1 MIKKISYIMTRK
13 EKWHLLYLL
22 IVVIFGSAIELAA
35 VAIFSPYIELITGPQ
50 SENSSFASR
59 TILKVL
65 TNVFGLSSRSQYII
79 GLSLIIVFI
88 YMFKNIYLAYEKNA
102 TYKYSYEMQKRV
114 ARKLLSSY
122 MNMPYTFHL
131 KVNPAELVRSV
142 RIDVDSFAKTV
153 IHIMELI
160 TELLVCGIL
169 GIYLIFVSPIIA
181 IVIAV
186 FLSGA
191 VFAYFKYAKQR
202 LRRLG
207 KKNQG
212 LEAEIFKSINKS
224 LGGIKEIRVL
234 ERDQYFIDEF
244 SETLAG
250 HVRILRIQRLMAVLP
265 KYFIESL
272 CITGLM
278 IAVII
283 MMVFDP
289 QNIDQ
294 FVPQIAVFA
303 TAAFRLMPSV
313 GRINEHM
320 SAIDSCSASVGLIYH
335 DLQEVERIGVM
346 DKKDTDKDSII
357 SFDEISVNNLSYQY
371 PDAEKPVFS
380 DVNMK
385 IGRGK
390 TVAFVGESGAGKTTL
405 ADIILGLLTPFEGTV
420 KAGGI
425 DIFSNLPSWHR
436 NIGYIPQFIYLS
448 DDTIRNNIAFGVET
462 DKIDDEK
469 VIMAAK
475 KAKLFDFV
483 QTLPEGFETVVGE
496 RGARL
501 SGGQRQRIGIA
512 RALYHDPEVIVM
524 DEATSALDN
533 ETETAVMESIDGLR
547 GMKTMIII
555 AHRLSTI
562 RNADEVYE
570 VGGGTVRKR
579 NKEDVIKNA

>member
-1 MIKKISYIMTRK
+1 MTKK
-13 EKWHLLYLL
+13 EKWYLLYLFV
-22 IVVIFGSAIELAA
+22 VVIFGSAIELAA
-35 VAIFSPYIELITGPQ
+35 VAVFSPYIEMITGPQ
-50 SENSSFASR
+50 TGNESFVSK
-59 TILKVL
+59 TLLNVL
-65 TNVFGLSSRSQYII
+65 TNVFGLTSRSQYII

-88 YMFKNIYLAYEKNA
+88 YVFKNIYLAYEKNI
-102 TYKYSYEMQKRV
+102 TYKYSYDMQNRV
-114 ARKLLSSY
+114 SRKLLFSY

-131 KVNPAELVRSV
+131 KVNPAELVRSI
-142 RIDVDSFAKTV
+142 RLDVDSLTKTV
-153 IHIMELI
+153 IHIMELF
-160 TELLVCGIL
+160 TELLVCGVL

-181 IVIAV
+181 SIIAI
-186 FLSGA
+186 FLAGA

-202 LRRLG
+202 LKRLG

-234 ERDQYFIDEF
+234 ERNDYFIDEF
-244 SETLAG
+244 AENLAG

-265 KYFIESL
+265 KYCIESL

-278 IAVII
+278 IAVIV
-283 MMVFDP
+283 MMVFDAR
-289 QNIDQ
+289 NIEN

-320 SAIDSCSASVGLIYH
+320 SAIDSNSASVGLIYH
-335 DLQEVERIGVM
+335 DLMEVERIGVIS
-346 DKKDTDKDSII
+346 DTADEKDEITT
-357 SFDEISVNNLSYQY
+357 FDEILVNDLSYRY
-371 PDAEKPVFS
+371 PDAEKPVFTG
-380 DVNMK
+380 VNMH

-390 TVAFVGESGAGKTTL
+390 TVAFIGESGAGKSTL
-405 ADIILGLLTPFEGTV
+405 ADIILGLLTPEKGTV
-420 KAGGI
+420 TAGGK
-425 DIFSNLPSWHR
+425 DIFSNLPSWHK

-448 DDTIRNNIAFGVET
+448 DDTIKKNIAFGVEE

-469 VIMAAK
+469 VILAAK

-483 QTLPEGFETVVGE
+483 QTLPDGFETVVGE

-533 ETETAVMESIDGLR
+533 DTETAVMESIDGLH

-570 VGGGTVRKR
+570 VGGGTVVVREKS
-579 NKEDVIKNA
+579 DVIKTS